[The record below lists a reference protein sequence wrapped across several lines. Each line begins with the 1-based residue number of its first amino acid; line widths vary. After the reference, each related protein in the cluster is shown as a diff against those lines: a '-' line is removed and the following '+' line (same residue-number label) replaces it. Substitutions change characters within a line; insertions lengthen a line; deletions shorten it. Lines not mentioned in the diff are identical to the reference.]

1 MLFYGFGNYEGE
13 AMKNSTKA
21 DLIITTARAARCTQL
36 EAYETIHQLLQ
47 VIGERLAKGETIQ
60 IRGFATL
67 WPKEYKPRPA
77 RNPRNGDP
85 HQVPARVV
93 PRLRLVPELRKAIAA
108 GPVLAMAEVAT
119 GEIVAAMARRQA
131 RRPQESP
138 GTRTAAHPAPWD
150 EKARHRALLRAVD
163 RGLEVKA

>member
-85 HQVPARVV
+85 HQVPARIGVKFR
-93 PRLRLVPELRKAIAA
+93 PCLELRQAVEA
-108 GPVLAMAEVAT
+108 GPVLAMAEAAT

-131 RRPQESP
+131 RKPLEAS
-138 GTRTAAHPAPWD
+138 GTRTPH
-150 EKARHRALLRAVD
+150 HRAAWDGPARQRALI
-163 RGLEVKA
+163 RAAARAQG